1 MYIRINF
8 RLFFGV
14 ALTGLKPATHVV
26 YSPVSFAAGI
36 ASVPAPLSPPHTH
49 TIFRS
54 GGAHLTLVLT
64 LVTLAVADK
73 RRRDYRRRQVM
84 PTPRP

>member
-36 ASVPAPLSPPHTH
+36 ASVPAPLSPPFSEAAGRTSHWY
-49 TIFRS
+49 S
-54 GGAHLTLVLT
+54 LSSLSLLLTNEDEIT
-64 LVTLAVADK
+64 DGD
-73 RRRDYRRRQVM
+73 R
-84 PTPRP
+84 